1 MNKGRG
7 DGMAT
12 ISVLL
17 DSMSSQPIPPALV
30 HAYRQGQQATQ
41 RKTARVCTTGG
52 FCFALYQDYAAAAA
66 LRWGSF
72 SLIRADLPLR
82 SRR

>member
-1 MNKGRG
+1 MARPLCMPVLNRPKKNRPGFHHGRF
-7 DGMAT
+7 
-12 ISVLL
+12 S
-17 DSMSSQPIPPALV
+17 
-30 HAYRQGQQATQ
+30 
-41 RKTARVCTTGG
+41 
-52 FCFALYQDYAAAAA
+52 FALYPDYLAATVA

>member
-1 MNKGRG
+1 MSKGWT
-7 DGMAT
+7 DGGAT
-12 ISVLL
+12 ISVLR
-17 DSMSSQPIPPALV
+17 DSMRRQPIRPALV
-30 HAYRQGQQATQ
+30 LACLISSVQ

-52 FCFALYQDYAAAAA
+52 FCFALYPDYAAAAA